1 MSTLVSLLKA
11 TMSEGIVLFDYR
23 GKTEHSRRM
32 MPLLLASLIGMAMLF
47 SASAM
52 AEELKQ
58 EGGTATVLSLYTL
71 ITVIIIVTEGVY
83 KSGDLLFSPKDNDML
98 LAMPIKKPTI
108 VLARMIKFYAFEM
121 IYCLIFLLPAIIAYA
136 VNTDVKPSFYLVAP
150 TMLLLVPVI
159 PIVISCVVG
168 LGISEIA
175 VRFKHRAFWQV
186 ILSFVALFAIL
197 TVILTVNMNSGFDNG
212 SMVMIGDKINTF
224 YYPAAAF
231 TRLATSFDI
240 WEYLLFVAVN
250 LGLAII
256 AVLLISR
263 FYFQMI
269 TRVNAIKKSRS
280 AVLKYDFKRHGQ
292 VYTIVRKEMSRYFS
306 TPVLLTNTALGLV
319 LFLVAAGALCF
330 NYDSIVASI
339 TGSVE
344 NFPLSPD
351 EIWEYLPSVAFIL
364 VAFASLMTFITATTI
379 SLEGKAFNL
388 LKTLPV
394 SGKKVILSKVLAAML
409 LITPFTLIG
418 SIVMMVRFQ
427 FDVPSGILVSVAAI
441 AMPLVAELIGVL
453 INLKYARF
461 DAENDAVVVRQ
472 SAGVMVATFLGL
484 GMVLCTASLTFTVV
498 FLTEQTM
505 GLLMMDAIF
514 VVIALF
520 LCLAAVTRG
529 EEKYTKLSA

>member
-11 TMSEGIVLFDYR
+11 TMSGGIVLFDYR
-23 GKTEHSRRM
+23 GKTERSRRV
-32 MPLLLASLIGMAMLF
+32 MPLLLASLIGIAMLF

-52 AEELKQ
+52 AGELKQ
-58 EGGTATVLSLYTL
+58 EGGTTTVLSLYTL

-108 VLARMIKFYAFEM
+108 VLVRMIKFYVFEM

-136 VNTDVKPSFYLVAP
+136 VNADVEPSFYLVAP

-175 VRFKHRAFWQV
+175 VRFRHRAFWQV
-186 ILSFVALFAIL
+186 ILSFVALFVIL
-197 TVILTVNMNSGFDNG
+197 TVILTANMNSGFNNG
-212 SMVMIGDKINTF
+212 SMIMIGEKINTF

-231 TRLATSFDI
+231 TRLATNFDI

-250 LGLAII
+250 LTLAIV

-263 FYFQMI
+263 FYFQMV
-269 TRVNAIKKSRS
+269 TRVS
-280 AVLKYDFKRHGQ
+280 AVKRGQNTVLKYHFRKHGQ
-292 VYTIVRKEMSRYFS
+292 VCAIVRKEMSRYFS

-319 LFLVAAGALCF
+319 LFLVAVGALCF

-344 NFPLSPD
+344 NFPLSLD
-351 EIWEYLPSVAFIL
+351 EIWGYLPSVAFIL

-388 LKTLPV
+388 LKTLPI
-394 SGKKVILSKVLAAML
+394 SGRKVIFSKVLAAMI
-409 LITPFTLIG
+409 LIVPFTLIG
-418 SIVMMVRFQ
+418 SIVMMVRFR
-427 FDVPSGILVSVAAI
+427 FDILSGILVLIAAI
-441 AMPLVAELIGVL
+441 AMPLVTELIGIL

-484 GMVLCTASLTFTVV
+484 GMVLITASMTFAVV
-498 FLTEQTM
+498 FLAGQTV

-514 VVIALF
+514 VIMALY

-529 EEKYTKLSA
+529 EERYTKLSA